1 MQNEKEQWKDSILNS
16 LEGIQ
21 KASPDDALFL
31 KITQRIG
38 QKATKI
44 IPMNRVRMAAAAAV
58 LLFVLNA
65 FSIAH
70 YLKNNPSSQTEVAV
84 NQGNPN
90 LISDYK
96 LYD

>member
-1 MQNEKEQWKDSILNS
+1 MQNEKEQWKNSILNS

-21 KASPDDALFL
+21 KASPNERIFL
-31 KITQRIG
+31 KIKQKVG
-38 QKATKI
+38 QQSAKV

-58 LLFVLNA
+58 LLFAINA

-70 YLKNNPSSQTEVAV
+70 YLKNSAPNQTEIVSHQ
-84 NQGNPN
+84 NNSN